1 MKKRMNKIIKF
12 YSNNEGSTM
21 VETLI
26 SFVVLVIVF
35 AALFG
40 MIRFSSNL
48 RMRAIDTADVR
59 ESFSDEI
66 YKSGDKNN
74 VEIHEYIGAH
84 SNIADNSDSMFY
96 LKLNVDEGKTDCTN
110 LDVNSDDLTN
120 ELRVKFIKS
129 IAIPNVD
136 AKGLVSKD
144 PRISEEKLAPPKV
157 LKYEYNKEPLPST
170 P

>member
-1 MKKRMNKIIKF
+1 MREHITKIPKL
-12 YSNNEGSTM
+12 YNNNSGSTM

-59 ESFSDEI
+59 EKFNDEI
-66 YKSGDKNN
+66 YKSGNKND
-74 VEIHEYIGAH
+74 VEIHEYFGAH
-84 SNIADNSDSMFY
+84 STIADNSDTMFY
-96 LKLNVDEGKTDCTN
+96 LKLNVDPGKTDASN
-110 LDVNSDDLTN
+110 LDPASGELTE

-129 IAIPNVD
+129 IPVPNID
-136 AKGLVSKD
+136 GTGMVSKD
-144 PRISEEKLAPPKV
+144 SRISEEKLAPPKV
-157 LKYEYNKEPLPST
+157 LKFEYNKEPLPST